1 MATVNPWKRFI
12 GLLPGG
18 SRTVGTVATISLLS
32 GTSIITLRNGSQ
44 MTAKGTGVPVGR
56 KAFVVDGQVT
66 GPAPELPQYE
76 VEV

>member
-18 SRTVGTVATISLLS
+18 SRTVGTVASINLQA
-32 GTSIITLRNGSQ
+32 GTSTVTLRNGSQ

-56 KAFVVDGQVT
+56 KAFVMDGQVAGT
-66 GPAPELPQYE
+66 APELVQYDLE
-76 VEV
+76 V

>member
-1 MATVNPWKRFI
+1 MSTVNPWKRFI

-18 SRTVGTVATISLLS
+18 TRTVGTVASVDLQN

-44 MTAKGTGVPVGR
+44 ISAKGTSVGR
-56 KAFVVDGQVT
+56 GLKAFVVDGQVM
-66 GPAPELPQYE
+66 GQAPGLVQYE

>member
-18 SRTVGTVATISLLS
+18 VRTVGKIAAVHPLS
-32 GTSIITLRNGSQ
+32 GTSTAQLRNGSAVTVQ
-44 MTAKGTGVPVGR
+44 GVSVQAGQR
-56 KAFVVDGQVT
+56 AFIVDGRVV
-66 GPAPELPQYE
+66 GPAPMLDQYE

>member
-1 MATVNPWKRFI
+1 MATTNPWKRFV

-18 SRTVGTVATISLLS
+18 ARTVGTVASINLQ
-32 GTSIITLRNGSQ
+32 TSTSTVTLRNGSQ
-44 MTAKGTGVPVGR
+44 MTAKGTSVPVGLR
-56 KAFVVDGQVT
+56 AFVVDGQIA

>member
-1 MATVNPWKRFI
+1 MSTVNPWKRFI

-18 SRTVGTVATISLLS
+18 TRTVGTVSSVDLQT

-44 MTAKGTGVPVGR
+44 ISAKGTGVSRGL
-56 KAFVVDGQVT
+56 KAFVVDGQVA
-66 GPAPELPQYE
+66 GVAPGLVQYE